1 MFKFH
6 KKFVELRK
14 KLNKINT
21 IPYNIL
27 EFGLK
32 VVINS
37 VNLMKLMVVFSFVII
52 NESSSERP
60 IYEIFVNKW
69 IPKIYAVNDINYI
82 HKWVICEVLTMNF
95 CFRPKC

>member
-60 IYEIFVNKW
+60 IYEIFVNK
-69 IPKIYAVNDINYI
+69 
-82 HKWVICEVLTMNF
+82 
-95 CFRPKC
+95 